1 MTNWTQ
7 DQVDEYM
14 SRFTAPEDP
23 GLDTPD
29 EGLESKLQKKCI
41 DYCKE
46 YGYPVFHDYSK
57 KVNEAGWP
65 DLFIFLEN
73 GRMCLI
79 ELKSGNKKLRKEQQD
94 LKRHLLYMGHRVYI
108 VRSYV
113 KFLEVVRKGD

>member
-1 MTNWTQ
+1 MTRWTE
-7 DQVDEYM
+7 DQLEIYM
-14 SRFTAPEDP
+14 TRFIAPEDP

-29 EGLESKLQKKCI
+29 EGPENILQGKCLK
-41 DYCKE
+41 YCKE

-57 KVNEAGWP
+57 KVNKAGWP
-65 DLFIFLEN
+65 DLFIFLPE

-79 ELKSGNKKLRKEQQD
+79 ELKSGDKKLRKEQQE